1 MFNFIVLL
9 IVIFGSLNWF
19 AIGVFQFD
27 LIAGIFGS
35 QSVFFSR
42 FVYTVIGLAGFW
54 SLFVTLF
61 KKGNVVYYVKKPKQK
76 RTRNSALATA
86 QTSSENDSQTSSQ
99 NADTDG
105 TGETI
110 TSETP
115 PNETSMLVS
124 ERTTEQEK
132 IYDIPPAK
140 PLKASHPK
148 LTKRDQPADQPK
160 I

>member
-27 LIAGIFGS
+27 LVAGIFGS

-42 FVYTVIGLAGFW
+42 FVYTVIGLAGLW

-76 RTRNSALATA
+76 RTRNTALATT
-86 QTSSENDSQTSSQ
+86 QTSSENNSQAEQQ
-99 NADTDG
+99 NASTDA
-105 TGETI
+105 TNETA

-115 PNETSMLVS
+115 PNETSVLVS

>member
-42 FVYTVIGLAGFW
+42 FVYTIIGLAGFW

-61 KKGNVVYYVKKPKQK
+61 KKGNVVYFVKKPKQK
-76 RTRNSALATA
+76 RTRNAVFETA
-86 QTSSENDSQTSSQ
+86 QTNDATTLQTKTQQPDLNVTDETQQSEASV
-99 NADTDG
+99 
-105 TGETI
+105 
-110 TSETP
+110 
-115 PNETSMLVS
+115 LVS

-148 LTKRDQPADQPK
+148 LTKNDQPIDQPK

>member
-9 IVIFGSLNWF
+9 IVIFGSINWF

-54 SLFVTLF
+54 SLFITLF

-76 RTRNSALATA
+76 KLRNAKKSGIEDDTAEQAFIQNNNESSTEKTTA
-86 QTSSENDSQTSSQ
+86 QTDTSV
-99 NADTDG
+99 
-105 TGETI
+105 
-110 TSETP
+110 
-115 PNETSMLVS
+115 LVS

-140 PLKASHPK
+140 PLKPTHPK
-148 LTKRDQPADQPK
+148 FSTGDHPADQPND
-160 I
+160 

>member
-9 IVIFGSLNWF
+9 IVIFGSINWF

-27 LIAGIFGS
+27 LVAGIFGS

-42 FVYTVIGLAGFW
+42 FVYTVIGLAGFL

-76 RTRNSALATA
+76 NARNKTKDETQNNVDT
-86 QTSSENDSQTSSQ
+86 QTFTQNDE
-99 NADTDG
+99 ADTILKNSPHTD
-105 TGETI
+105 
-110 TSETP
+110 S
-115 PNETSMLVS
+115 SVLVS

-140 PLKASHPK
+140 PLKPTHPK
-148 LTKRDQPADQPK
+148 FTTDDHPADQPSD
-160 I
+160 

>member
-42 FVYTVIGLAGFW
+42 FVYTIIGLAGFW

-61 KKGNVVYYVKKPKQK
+61 KKGNVVYFVKKPKQK
-76 RTRNSALATA
+76 RTRNAVFGNA
-86 QTSSENDSQTSSQ
+86 QTNDAITLQTKTQQPDLNVTDETQQSEASV
-99 NADTDG
+99 
-105 TGETI
+105 
-110 TSETP
+110 
-115 PNETSMLVS
+115 LVS

-148 LTKRDQPADQPK
+148 LTKTGQPIDQPK